1 MPNREMGTT
10 VRIVTV
16 LVISGTGS
24 GVGKTVVSAALAALT
39 LRRGGRVA
47 VLKAVQTGVAVSE
60 PGDLATVRSLAG
72 SLTTSELRRFP
83 DSLSPEQAARYHRS
97 AGITP
102 GEVASAAAELHQR
115 HELVLL
121 EGTAG
126 LLARFDASGGTL
138 PDASWALSAPVILVA
153 DVGSDTVG
161 TTALSAEVA
170 TARGLD
176 VAGVVIG
183 RWPRE
188 PGLAARCSVIDL
200 PVAAGA
206 PLLGVLRDGLGCTT
220 REEFL
225 VEADAGLSP
234 VLGGTFDDESF
245 TTKVNT
251 LLGP

>member
-1 MPNREMGTT
+1 MPNDELDTT

-39 LRRGGRVA
+39 LRRGARVA
-47 VLKAVQTGVAVSE
+47 VLKAVQTGVTVSQ
-60 PGDLATVRSLAG
+60 PGDLARVRSLVG

-83 DSLSPEQAARYHRS
+83 DSLSPEQAARRHGA

-102 GEVASAAAELHQR
+102 GQVAHAAAELHQR

-138 PDASWALSAPVILVA
+138 PDVSWALSAPVILVA
-153 DVGSDTVG
+153 DAGSDTVA

-183 RWPRE
+183 RWPRD
-188 PGLAARCSVIDL
+188 PGLVARCSVADL

-206 PLLGVLRDGLGCTT
+206 PLLGVLRDGLGDVS
-220 REEFL
+220 RDEFFM
-225 VEADAGLSP
+225 EADAGLSP

-245 TTKVNT
+245 ATKLNS
-251 LLGP
+251 LPGP